1 MKIGLFSD
9 TYPPEING
17 VATATATLCKVL
29 KNHGHEVIVV
39 TTAPKNQ
46 KKITYEN
53 GVCRIPG
60 IVMKRLYDYK
70 LTWIWNKRVANFIKK
85 FDLDIIH
92 VQTEIGIG
100 IFARLIAK
108 KYKIPLVYTYHT
120 MYEDYTYYVTKGKKH
135 FDKFAKKVVAEFS
148 KAVGDSSTEFT
159 TTSEKTKML

>member
-100 IFARLIAK
+100 IFARLIANTL
-108 KYKIPLVYTYHT
+108 YSQAIIF
-120 MYEDYTYYVTKGKKH
+120 GQ
-135 FDKFAKKVVAEFS
+135 
-148 KAVGDSSTEFT
+148 
-159 TTSEKTKML
+159 